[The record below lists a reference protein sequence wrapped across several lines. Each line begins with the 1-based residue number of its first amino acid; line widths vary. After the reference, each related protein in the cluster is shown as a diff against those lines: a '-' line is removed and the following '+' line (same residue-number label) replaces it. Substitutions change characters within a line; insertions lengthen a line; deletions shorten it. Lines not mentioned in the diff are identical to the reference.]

1 MYSLI
6 QIILLLNST
15 EVPSVN
21 VLTHF
26 DNLTICENKLNET
39 LKRNIEGGNNA
50 SLIKDNENNKF
61 LKIEFNNEDTISYW
75 LCKETIFYK

>member
-39 LKRNIEGGNNA
+39 
-50 SLIKDNENNKF
+50 
-61 LKIEFNNEDTISYW
+61 
-75 LCKETIFYK
+75 